1 MSISH
6 DPSHE
11 VTDVLAG
18 WNQGNRQALDKL
30 IPLGEQ
36 ELRRIAASYMAG
48 EPAHH
53 TLQPTAL
60 VNECFL
66 RLVDRKTVSWKDR
79 THFFAFACRTMRRIL
94 VDHAR
99 TRRAAKRGS
108 GVTLLSLTEAEA
120 EAESGAGAGAGAGV
134 GGRDADILAVDEALK
149 RLAEMNERQSRIV
162 ELRFFGGL
170 SIQETATALNI
181 AVATANRDW
190 ASARAWLFLEL
201 QA

>member
-6 DPSHE
+6 EDRHE

-18 WNQGNRQALDKL
+18 WNDGSRQALDKL
-30 IPLGEQ
+30 IPMVER
-36 ELRRIAASYMAG
+36 ELRRIAASYMAR
-48 EPAHH
+48 EPADH

-66 RLVDRKTVSWKDR
+66 RLLDRKTVSWKDR

-120 EAESGAGAGAGAGV
+120 GAEAGV
-134 GGRDADILAVDEALK
+134 GERDADILAVDEALK
-149 RLAEMNERQSRIV
+149 RLAEMNQRQSRIV

-170 SIQETATALNI
+170 SIQETADALNV

-190 ASARAWLFLEL
+190 ASARAWLFIEL